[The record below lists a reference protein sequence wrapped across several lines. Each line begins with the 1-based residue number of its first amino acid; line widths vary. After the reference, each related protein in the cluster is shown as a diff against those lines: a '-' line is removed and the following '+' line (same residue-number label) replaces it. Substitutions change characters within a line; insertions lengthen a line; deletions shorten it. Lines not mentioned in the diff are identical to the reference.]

1 MVSLSSPRSE
11 ASTQQSQQVVLH
23 SISWQTYQ
31 AMLADMGDHR
41 SSRLAYDRGTLE
53 ITMPSDLHEFIKRLL
68 ERIVTTLTEEL
79 NLKVRSV
86 GSVTLNREDLAQG
99 VEPDSGFYI
108 QNASQIRGRKLD
120 LETDP
125 PPDLVVEVDVTSSSI
140 RRLKIYQRLRIPEV
154 WRWTSRSVE
163 IRQFQNG
170 EYVICEYSLAF
181 PMLSAE
187 MIQQFLE
194 QGKDADDDNEMI
206 RSLRSWIRSQ
216 EQSGEQC

>member
-11 ASTQQSQQVVLH
+11 ASTQQQSQQVVLH

-53 ITMPSDLHEFIKRLL
+53 ITIPSDLHEFIKRLL
-68 ERIVTTLTEEL
+68 ERMVTTLTEEL

-99 VEPDSGFYI
+99 VKPDSGFYI

-125 PPDLVVEVDVTSSSI
+125 PPDLIVEVDVTSSSL
-140 RRLKIYQRLRIPEV
+140 RRLEIYQRLRIPEV
-154 WRWTSRSVE
+154 WRWTSQSVE
-163 IRQFQNG
+163 IIHFQNG
-170 EYVICEYSLAF
+170 EHAICEDSLAF
-181 PMLSAE
+181 PMLPAE
-187 MIQQFLE
+187 MIQRFLE
-194 QGKDADDDNEMI
+194 AGKDADDDNEMI
-206 RSLRSWIRSQ
+206 RSLQSWVREQ
-216 EQSGEQC
+216 EHSGEP

>member
-31 AMLADMGDHR
+31 AMLTDMGDHR

-68 ERIVTTLTEEL
+68 ERVVTTLTEEL

-125 PPDLVVEVDVTSSSI
+125 PPDLVVEADVTSSSI

-170 EYVICEYSLAF
+170 EYVICEDSLAF

-187 MIQQFLE
+187 TIQRFLE
-194 QGKDADDDNEMI
+194 EGKDADDDNEMI

>member
-125 PPDLVVEVDVTSSSI
+125 LPDLVVEVDVTSSSI